1 MGLSITGPF
10 TRLLCQ
16 LVLEAK
22 TACGGQTHPQI
33 NTVHGKDS
41 KFNLNL
47 MIETHEEK
55 IAQVPSSNASKS
67 AASVQGRELSLYSQT
82 V

>member
-1 MGLSITGPF
+1 MEDKLTLKSTQ
-10 TRLLCQ
+10 CM
-16 LVLEAK
+16 A
-22 TACGGQTHPQI
+22 
-33 NTVHGKDS
+33 

-55 IAQVPSSNASKS
+55 IAQVPSSNASK
-67 AASVQGRELSLYSQT
+67 AATSVQGRELSLYSQT